1 MLQTGSLLFAAGFL
15 ICAMV
20 VMFAI
25 AWSFSDKRVI
35 DAGLAPD
42 KDRRL
47 A

>member
-1 MLQTGSLLFAAGFL
+1 MLQTGLFVTGFL

-25 AWSFSDKRVI
+25 AWSFSDQRVI
-35 DAGLAPD
+35 DADLARSD
-42 KDRRL
+42 ARRL

>member
-1 MLQTGSLLFAAGFL
+1 MLQTGLFAAGFL

-25 AWSFSDKRVI
+25 AWSFSDQRVI
-35 DAGLAPD
+35 DADLTPGDAHWM
-42 KDRRL
+42 